1 MKYTKSAVMGIAAL
15 TTALALSACSTY
27 DRAASYVTEPVV
39 KDVKVGMTKQQV
51 VDIAGQP
58 ATSIT
63 MVNARGT
70 CSTYLI
76 SGTDKNHKTI
86 LLVLMIPER
95 FSIRA
100 ISLALNMTPILKNK
114 SR

>member
-1 MKYTKSAVMGIAAL
+1 MKSIKPVILGGAAGIV
-15 TTALALSACSTY
+15 ALALTACTAY

-51 VDIAGQP
+51 VSIAGRP
-58 ATSIT
+58 ATEIT

-76 SGTDKNHKTI
+76 NGTQNIPQNYFVSYDDTGKVLNKGYQSCADYDKNPQSK
-86 LLVLMIPER
+86 
-95 FSIRA
+95 
-100 ISLALNMTPILKNK
+100 
-114 SR
+114 

>member
-1 MKYTKSAVMGIAAL
+1 MTPTYEGVTRWPLYKAPPTKEE
-15 TTALALSACSTY
+15 LA
-27 DRAASYVTEPVV
+27 VV

-76 SGTDKNHKTI
+76 S
-86 LLVLMIPER
+86 E
-95 FSIRA
+95 
-100 ISLALNMTPILKNK
+100 KNK
-114 SR
+114 KPKHQEKISIKIQGIKKTKYLFFSV

>member
-1 MKYTKSAVMGIAAL
+1 MKFTKSAVMGITAL
-15 TTALALSACSTY
+15 TTALILSACSTY

-76 SGTDKNHKTI
+76 SGTDKKPQNYFVSFDDTGK
-86 LLVLMIPER
+86 VL
-95 FSIRA
+95 
-100 ISLALNMTPILKNK
+100 NK
-114 SR
+114 GYQSCSEYDTNPQK

>member
-1 MKYTKSAVMGIAAL
+1 MNNVKSMCISAVLGVAVFSLAAC
-15 TTALALSACSTY
+15 TAY

-51 VDIAGQP
+51 VAIAGRP
-58 ATSIT
+58 ATEIT

-76 SGTDKNHKTI
+76 TGTKNVPQNYFVSYDDSGK
-86 LLVLMIPER
+86 VM
-95 FSIRA
+95 
-100 ISLALNMTPILKNK
+100 NK
-114 SR
+114 GYQSCADYDSNPK